1 MDASKEVDLEIN
13 AEKTRLCCFLITRK
27 QVKIKTTKR
36 SFENL
41 TIQIFGNGSNKSKFD
56 SGENN

>member
-1 MDASKEVDLEIN
+1 MLLSHHQKARQNHSTDAIVT
-13 AEKTRLCCFLITRK
+13 AMTGVRLC
-27 QVKIKTTKR
+27 KTTKR

-56 SGENN
+56 SGENNN